1 MIGTE
6 EYNNEIIKNNL
17 DPIICDKNKG
27 LKFKIIIKS
36 IKLCSSEIGKHVKR
50 VY

>member
-27 LKFKIIIKS
+27 LKFKKNIMGAPSRYIQK
-36 IKLCSSEIGKHVKR
+36 IGKQV
-50 VY
+50 